1 MIFKRENREDLP
13 IDTLISARTRI
24 QGDVQFSGGLHLD
37 GTVTGSVRAEA
48 GLPSRLV
55 QSKESVVEGSVEA
68 QVVELHGTVR
78 GDILAPRRAT
88 LGATACIEGN
98 VQYGDIEMSAG
109 ARINGKMVK
118 LVTDGTS
125 K

>member
-1 MIFKRENREDLP
+1 MIFKREPREDLQ

-24 QGDVQFSGGLHLD
+24 QGDVQFTGGLHVD

-48 GLPSRLV
+48 GTPSRLV
-55 QSKESVVEGSVEA
+55 QSQGSVVEGSVEA

-78 GDILAPRRAT
+78 GDIIAPRRAT
-88 LGATACIEGN
+88 LGATARIEGN
-98 VQYGDIEMSAG
+98 VQYGDIEMAAG

-118 LVTDGTS
+118 LATSGT
-125 K
+125 

>member
-1 MIFKRENREDLP
+1 MIFKREAREDLP
-13 IDTLISARTRI
+13 IETLISARTRI

-48 GLPSRLV
+48 GVPSRLV
-55 QSKESVVEGSVEA
+55 QSQGSVVEGSVEA

-88 LGATACIEGN
+88 LGATARIEGN
-98 VQYGDIEMSAG
+98 VHYGDIEMAAG

-118 LVTDGTS
+118 LATNGT
-125 K
+125 

>member
-1 MIFKRENREDLP
+1 MIFKREPREDLQ

-24 QGDVQFSGGLHLD
+24 QGDAGGLHVD

-48 GLPSRLV
+48 GTPSRLV
-55 QSKESVVEGSVEA
+55 QSQGSVVEGSVEA

-78 GDILAPRRAT
+78 GDIIAPRRAT
-88 LGATACIEGN
+88 LGATARIEGN
-98 VQYGDIEMSAG
+98 VQYGDIEMAAG

-118 LVTDGTS
+118 LTTSGT
-125 K
+125 